1 MSVCLICLNPN
12 DIWFEFLSQ
21 FKNYDVYVVI
31 DNNTINYNGCFKH
44 YDKIHVIQIQEI
56 ECIKSGFID
65 MNFLIGKQISG
76 WEKALYYFSNI
87 NTNYKNVWFLED
99 DVFLYDESTFS
110 NIDSKYLD
118 SDLLSSPY
126 TEKNNKNFKNDW
138 HWDKI
143 DIKLPLPYYSAMVCS
158 VRISSKLMS
167 AIKNYADKNKT
178 LFFLEALFPTICKYH
193 KLKYDVPKELR
204 TITWRKLHK
213 NNEINKI
220 NIYHPLKNI
229 KTHTLIRNNL
239 K

>member
-65 MNFLIGKQISG
+65 MNFLIGKKISG

-193 KLKYDVPKELR
+193 KLKYGVPKELT

>member
-21 FKNYDVYVVI
+21 FKNYDVYVAI
-31 DNNTINYNGCFKH
+31 DDNTINYNGCFKH
-44 YDKIHVIQIQEI
+44 YDKIHVIQIQEFD
-56 ECIKSGFID
+56 CMKYGFIN

-126 TEKNNKNFKNDW
+126 KEKSKKSKNDW
-138 HWDKI
+138 HWNKI
-143 DIKLPLPYYSAMVCS
+143 DIKLPFPYYNAMVCS
-158 VRISSKLMS
+158 VRLSSELIS
-167 AIKNYADKNKT
+167 AIKNYADTNKT
-178 LFFLEALFPTICKYH
+178 LFFLEALFPTICMHH
-193 KLKYDVPKELR
+193 KLKYDVPTEL
-204 TITWRKLHK
+204 TTVTWRKLHK
-213 NNEINKI
+213 PNEINKI
-220 NIYHPLKNI
+220 NIYHPVKNI
-229 KTHTLIRNNL
+229 KNHILFRNLLNH
-239 K
+239 